1 MKKEV
6 LMKRLTT
13 YVLIVLLFGA
23 VINIALQHSNIDVD
37 DSPVLSAVT
46 SLIGTAHAETVDPPP
61 IDTPT
66 TNPPPPIN

>member
-13 YVLIVLLFGA
+13 YIIIVLLFGA
-23 VINIALQHSNIDVD
+23 VFNIALTHSNIDVE

-46 SLIGTAHAETVDPPP
+46 TIMGTANAEVIDPPP
-61 IDTPT
+61 PDNGPWT
-66 TNPPPPIN
+66 PPPPY